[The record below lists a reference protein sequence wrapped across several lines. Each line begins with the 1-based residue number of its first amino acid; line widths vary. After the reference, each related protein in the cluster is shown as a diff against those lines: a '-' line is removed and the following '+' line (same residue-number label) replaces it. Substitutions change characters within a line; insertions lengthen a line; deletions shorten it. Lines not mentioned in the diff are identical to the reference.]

1 MQTVKKTN
9 RAKIWSFEK
18 INTINKTPS
27 NTDQEKKK
35 EKTQITYIR
44 GLLSLQIPQT
54 LK

>member
-1 MQTVKKTN
+1 MQTIKKTN

-27 NTDQEKKK
+27 NTDQEKK